1 LAARWHPGAP
11 TAEFA
16 AWLHRVTGGRAHF
29 INETVRWLEEMGH
42 ARVDDDHGRVELLR
56 PLDRLPLPF
65 NLHAVMDA
73 RYQRLP
79 AGAARLLAVIA
90 REDGRLDREALRER
104 LGLDSEDFEEALA
117 TLRRRELL
125 LRRTAR
131 RPVAST
137 SPLWGGVVDAAGV
150 RRPRLRRGSREPSG
164 KTAAGTSSAP
174 LAQGLARLARI
185 TAGGD
190 EAEREASRG
199 LAILA
204 RLARGRTGLGWDTLR
219 GRLAEAAAQHRRRHA
234 RARAARRWIAWGLA
248 HTSSEVHP
256 ALRCSLRRLD
266 AEILDDAGRHREASA
281 VLELALAESLDAGHL
296 LAAARLKVALAESLA
311 LLDDDARAR
320 DLAGEAAAE
329 LRSMGLP
336 ADAKRAAAVR
346 DRAIAEPK
354 SAQDTDPP
362 LRVAPP
368 RRKPEFAG
376 VELRLL
382 NRPSVVRA
390 GSVWPRSLW
399 PQWWVS
405 LWCGAVSASLL
416 GRDFV
421 RADAERVAAEAG
433 DAPAVEL
440 EHLLVLANQ
449 LLRGH
454 ETVAGGLRLD
464 ADRITVAWSGIR
476 CDVRELFALA
486 GRSAREG
493 ASDAA
498 ALHRGVL
505 DLVQG
510 AYLPGIVGEEH
521 DAVRERLRE
530 TVRSE
535 LATVLAEGGEI
546 TASERVR
553 WLENAGR
560 AGPVAVVFADL
571 SEIAGKP
578 RAAFALRRESP

>member
-1 LAARWHPGAP
+1 
-11 TAEFA
+11 
-16 AWLHRVTGGRAHF
+16 
-29 INETVRWLEEMGH
+29 
-42 ARVDDDHGRVELLR
+42 
-56 PLDRLPLPF
+56 
-65 NLHAVMDA
+65 
-73 RYQRLP
+73 
-79 AGAARLLAVIA
+79 
-90 REDGRLDREALRER
+90 
-104 LGLDSEDFEEALA
+104 
-117 TLRRRELL
+117 
-125 LRRTAR
+125 
-131 RPVAST
+131 
-137 SPLWGGVVDAAGV
+137 
-150 RRPRLRRGSREPSG
+150 
-164 KTAAGTSSAP
+164 
-174 LAQGLARLARI
+174 
-185 TAGGD
+185 
-190 EAEREASRG
+190 
-199 LAILA
+199 
-204 RLARGRTGLGWDTLR
+204 
-219 GRLAEAAAQHRRRHA
+219 
-234 RARAARRWIAWGLA
+234 
-248 HTSSEVHP
+248 
-256 ALRCSLRRLD
+256 LD
-266 AEILDDAGRHREASA
+266 AEILDAAGRHREASA